1 MIKVSVLYPA
11 TAGARFDQ
19 AYWLSKH
26 IPLVLRRFGA
36 AIKSYQIDLGL
47 SGAAPGSPPPYVAIA
62 NLVFDSVEAFQA
74 AFGPHAQEIMG
85 DIPNYTTIT
94 PVIQISTL
102 EKSG

>member
-1 MIKVSVLYPA
+1 MIKVSVFYPA
-11 TAGARFDQ
+11 APGARFDQ

-26 IPLVLRRFGA
+26 IPLALRRFGSA
-36 AIKSYQIDLGL
+36 LRSHQIDIGL
-47 SGAAPGSPPPYVAIA
+47 SGAAPGSPAPYVAIG
-62 NLVFDSVEAFQA
+62 NFVFDSVEAFQA
-74 AFGPHAQEIMG
+74 AFGPHAPEIMG